1 MDPVTT
7 GTNVQDS
14 LAMADP
20 LAVLVLLGAVAAAAS
35 LSANESGRPSTIPA
49 RPDEP
54 PRADDASC
62 PGADDASC
70 RKADDVVRAWLDSL
84 AAPSLKR

>member
-1 MDPVTT
+1 
-7 GTNVQDS
+7 
-14 LAMADP
+14 MADP

-35 LSANESGRPSTIPA
+35 LSANESGRASAIPA
-49 RPDEP
+49 SPDE
-54 PRADDASC
+54 RRKADDA
-62 PGADDASC
+62 PY